1 MKIITN
7 PKDLPKGWLDAFAL
21 SLEAAEEADYPDEK
35 KIYLDNVTSGVL
47 FVVHEEEET
56 DAITNLC

>member
-21 SLEAAEEADYPDEK
+21 SLEAAKQADYPDEK
-35 KIYLDNVTSGVL
+35 KIYLDNATGGVL

-56 DAITNLC
+56 